1 MSASS
6 ESVFEVYYL
15 GMVQNVDLGTNL
27 SQKADVL
34 LVDKVEEAQVSWL
47 LFQDKYVLVEYKKT

>member
-1 MSASS
+1 MLSNNS

-15 GMVQNVDLGTNL
+15 GMVQNVNQGMSL

-34 LVDKVEEAQVSWL
+34 LIDKVEEAQV
-47 LFQDKYVLVEYKKT
+47 K